1 MDKIMK
7 TYYNALELANMNLA
21 TLPNSK
27 KGVISRAKKENW
39 LSRPRTGKGG
49 GLEYAFDG
57 LPKKVQTE
65 IKARQTAELMKASK
79 SKAVAVVKREREF
92 GELDDKDR
100 ERVDNRLLMC
110 LLVEQYIEELGTQ
123 DKALDWVSKM
133 SKQNALPIQ
142 NGLDYNEVCQ
152 NAKASRVGG
161 VGVGKRQLHGWLLE
175 HKKASTPTQRLH
187 HLAPAKQGRPVMS
200 VLSIGWILDFLA
212 VYRNPNGLSVSV
224 AYRIFAVQ
232 YAQKVGHENVP
243 SLTQVRHALAK
254 VPLAERERG
263 RLTGSEYKKILPYVK
278 RDWNADWFMN
288 NDVWVGDGHSLK
300 LKVKHPDGKTVIIP
314 ELTVIMDAPSRFIVG
329 WSLSFSESGFA
340 VLDALRM
347 GWQEYGFNKIYF
359 SDNGSGEFN
368 EMLDNEVTGI
378 LPRMGVTHK
387 TGIPGNPQGRGI
399 IERFMKDVPKMIAQS
414 FASYT
419 GKSGDKSTQHLRQ
432 RAIMS
437 HNRAVIKGKS
447 DDEMTA
453 LQVQGGKLT
462 PTWQELYDT
471 VATAI
476 IWYNNE
482 HTHGSIGM
490 TPAQKRAELSA
501 RHQNEPVYPSDW
513 ELVEMFKVGEI
524 RTVERCVIRYLN
536 GEYFCRELGDYHK
549 TQVQIYA
556 DQHDLSYLV
565 VRDLVGR
572 YLGTAKLEGHKVDA
586 FPKDIVEHARQKS
599 DKARIKNKQ
608 MQIDQIKHEANKQN
622 VIDAKEML
630 YELGERTTHGEW
642 AEVSDDDNGFE
653 FYANLDWDKRQKAM

>member
-1 MDKIMK
+1 MVKSMK
-7 TYYNALELANMNLA
+7 KWYSAQELTDLQLDSLPKSKSNVINFLKKNDVANQ
-21 TLPNSK
+21 K
-27 KGVISRAKKENW
+27 RQ
-39 LSRPRTGKGG
+39 GKGG

-57 LPKKVQTE
+57 LPKKVQAE

-243 SLTQVRHALAK
+243 SLAQVRNALSK

-300 LKVKHPDGKTVIIP
+300 LKVKHPDGKTVITP

-419 GKSGDKSTQHLRQ
+419 GKSGDKSTQHLRPRQ
-432 RAIMS
+432 DRQANWLLFFIVL
-437 HNRAVIKGKS
+437 HVIHLII
-447 DDEMTA
+447 A
-453 LQVQGGKLT
+453 L
-462 PTWQELYDT
+462 
-471 VATAI
+471 
-476 IWYNNE
+476 
-482 HTHGSIGM
+482 
-490 TPAQKRAELSA
+490 
-501 RHQNEPVYPSDW
+501 
-513 ELVEMFKVGEI
+513 I
-524 RTVERCVIRYLN
+524 RFI
-536 GEYFCRELGDYHK
+536 
-549 TQVQIYA
+549 
-556 DQHDLSYLV
+556 
-565 VRDLVGR
+565 
-572 YLGTAKLEGHKVDA
+572 
-586 FPKDIVEHARQKS
+586 
-599 DKARIKNKQ
+599 
-608 MQIDQIKHEANKQN
+608 
-622 VIDAKEML
+622 
-630 YELGERTTHGEW
+630 
-642 AEVSDDDNGFE
+642 
-653 FYANLDWDKRQKAM
+653 